1 VTERP
6 GPAAAAAGSRTFV
19 ERLDFVLTVDPRDRV
34 VRDATL
40 VIEGQRLVAVG
51 PAEEVARSHRPEP
64 GDVVLDGA
72 NLGATPGFVD
82 IHVHLSET
90 LTRASFPDR
99 LGTRAWVFHWIMPY
113 YGQLT
118 EEDER
123 VAVTLAAA
131 EMLRSGTTCFLDMG
145 ALTDPR
151 GTVPALARTGIRG
164 VTGRHAADVRP
175 AAAPPGWPAA
185 MLDRHFFPDAQAA
198 LEELEACVR
207 ELDGSADGR
216 IGCWVNIQGK
226 EPCSAELHVGARA
239 LAERL
244 GVGTTYHIASTLEE
258 ARSVERRHGRT
269 PIARIAALGGLGPNL
284 VLAHAVATSDQE
296 IAILAE
302 HGTKVAFCPG
312 TSLKLAKGATRIG
325 KYPEMLRA
333 GVTVGLGTDGV
344 SASGNLDLKRQMYL
358 VAGLFKDARMDP
370 EAVGAARALRM
381 ATIDGARALGMEREI
396 GSLEPGKKADFVLFD
411 VDHVEWVPYRDPLQA
426 LVWSASSASIRQTW
440 VDGRPVFVD
449 GRLTGV
455 PDESELRRE
464 ARARADRLIR
474 AAGLDAADVPVTT
487 SLYR

>member
-1 VTERP
+1 MRERP
-6 GPAAAAAGSRTFV
+6 AAPSAAQGGRTFL
-19 ERLDFVLTVDPRDRV
+19 ERLGFVLTVDPTDRV
-34 VRDATL
+34 IRDATL
-40 VIEGQRLVAVG
+40 VVEGQRLVAVG
-51 PAEEVARSHRPEP
+51 PAEEVARSFRPRP
-64 GDVVLDGA
+64 GDVVVDGA
-72 NLGATPGFVD
+72 SLGATPGFVD
-82 IHVHLSET
+82 THVHLSET

-99 LGTRAWVFHWIMPY
+99 LGTRAWVFHWIMPF

-118 EEDER
+118 EGDER
-123 VAVTLAAA
+123 IAVTLGAV

-151 GTVPALARTGIRG
+151 ATVPELARTGIRG

-175 AAAPPGWPAA
+175 DATPKGWSEA
-185 MLDRHFFPDAQAA
+185 MLDRHFFPNARAA

-207 ELDGSADGR
+207 ELDGMASGR

-244 GVGTTYHIASTLEE
+244 GVGTTYHIASTAEE
-258 ARSVERRHGRT
+258 ARSVEHRHGRT

-284 VLAHAVATSDQE
+284 VLAHAVATSNQE
-296 IAILAE
+296 IAVLAE
-302 HGTKVAFCPG
+302 HDTKVAFCPG

-325 KYPEMLRA
+325 RYPEMMRA

-358 VAGLFKDARMDP
+358 VAGLFKDSRMDP

-381 ATIDGARALGMEREI
+381 ATIDGARALGMEGEI

-411 VDHVEWVPYRDPLQA
+411 LDHIEWVPFRDPLQA

-440 VDGRPVFVD
+440 VDGRPVLVD
-449 GRLTGV
+449 GTLTTV
-455 PDESELRRE
+455 PDESELRIE

-474 AAGLDAADVPVTT
+474 AAGLDAPDVPLTT